1 MDNNTLT
8 HYGVKG
14 MKWGVRRSPAQLG
27 HIIRKTR
34 RGSSQSSSENHHE
47 DYKKAHST
55 KSVKTMSDKEL
66 RERLNRLQMEKQ
78 YSQLTQ
84 REKSVGEKF
93 VKNMLTN
100 AAQQTASK
108 YVSKY
113 MSKGVDILIK
123 KAMRS

>member
-14 MKWGVRRSPAQLG
+14 MKWGVRRSPSQLG
-27 HIIRKTR
+27 HIIRTSKKR
-34 RGSSQSSSENHHE
+34 RPQAPPEKSHE
-47 DYKKAHST
+47 DHDNAHKP
-55 KSVKTMSDKEL
+55 KSVKSMSNKEL
-66 RERLNRLQMEKQ
+66 RERINRLQMERQ

-93 VKNMLTN
+93 VKGLLTN

-113 MSKGVDILIK
+113 MSKGIDVLIK
-123 KAMRS
+123 KAMR